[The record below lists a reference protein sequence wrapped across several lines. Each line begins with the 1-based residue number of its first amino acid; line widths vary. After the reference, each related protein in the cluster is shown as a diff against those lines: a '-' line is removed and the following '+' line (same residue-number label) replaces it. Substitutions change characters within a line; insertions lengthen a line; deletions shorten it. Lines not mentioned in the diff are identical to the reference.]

1 MSTPN
6 PLIPQGMLPDNRG
19 KSHVRIAVFTI
30 LAIHV
35 VLLGALLIQG
45 CKRSPE
51 APPSDLTALNTNYP
65 PPPIDTNPPP
75 PVAPPSNA
83 TAQLPSGMAPSGL
96 APSGMTPSGLAPS
109 GVTPSSV
116 TPQPTT
122 TGAEHVVAKGDSFYT
137 LSKKYGV
144 SIKAI
149 AEANPNMD
157 SRRLKIGD
165 KLVIPAASSSA
176 APSSGNGATA
186 IANGSEKTYSV
197 KSGDTLMKIAKDHG
211 VSLKA
216 LRSANSLKTDQIK
229 VGQKLK
235 IPSKSAA
242 PTAAASATSI
252 PASAPAS
259 APMELAPAPAAAAT
273 PTTP

>member
-51 APPSDLTALNTNYP
+51 APPPDLTALNTNYP

-75 PVAPPSNA
+75 PVAPPSNV
-83 TAQLPSGMAPSGL
+83 TAQLAP
-96 APSGMTPSGLAPS
+96 A
-109 GVTPSSV
+109 VTPPVV
-116 TPQPTT
+116 TPPVVTPAPTT

-165 KLVIPAASSSA
+165 KLVIPAASASA
-176 APSSGNGATA
+176 APSSGNGVTA
-186 IANGSEKTYSV
+186 AANGSEKTYSV

-211 VSLKA
+211 VSVKA

-235 IPSKSAA
+235 IPSKATAA
-242 PTAAASATSI
+242 TAAASAA

-259 APMELAPAPAAAAT
+259 APMELAPASVPAATTAPT
-273 PTTP
+273 P